1 MTALNIGSFRPRAQ
15 GGMVLLVSLVFLL
28 LLTMIGISSM
38 QNATMQEKMAGN
50 VKLRNE
56 SFQVAEAAL
65 RIGENAVAL
74 SAYALDT
81 CSGVNGCA
89 PPSAAEYNSITS
101 AGVGSPSGIAWIAA
115 GAGFY
120 GVQKIGTT
128 ANPVN
133 STCSSATLYR
143 ITGIGLSGSS
153 RSVLESIYAKC

>member
-1 MTALNIGSFRPRAQ
+1 MTALNIGSFQPRAQ
-15 GGMVLLVSLVFLL
+15 QGMVLLVSLVFLL

-65 RIGENAVAL
+65 RVGENAVAL
-74 SAYALDT
+74 STYSLDT
-81 CSGVNGCA
+81 CANVSACA
-89 PPSAAEYNSITS
+89 PPSATEYNGVTA
-101 AGVGSPSGIAWIAA
+101 AGTGSSGIAWVAA

-128 ANPVN
+128 TNPVN